1 LARMSDEPSE
11 QPTPPVQEIFKGT
24 AVSPGIAC
32 GPLLMLYADEHIIRK
47 RRIRPEDVPGE
58 IARFE
63 ASLLKTRQ
71 QIQAIRNQLASSI
84 GEADASIFDA
94 HILLLEDTSLIE
106 SVKEQLV
113 SRLVN
118 VDFAYEQVVRSFT
131 RKMRELDDD
140 YFRERAGDFLD
151 VSRRVLRNLQ
161 GKVTTELHNLD
172 TPSIVL
178 AHDLSPSDTAGFDRQ
193 LVLGIATEA
202 GSRTSHSAIMAR
214 SLNLPAVVGLRDII
228 GKLEP
233 GVEGLIDGYEGLLIV
248 NPTEQTKFEYGQREK
263 QHHDVDV
270 KLDALRETLPVTVD
284 QRRIIVSAN
293 VEILDDLPLIKAL
306 GAEGIGLLRTEYLF
320 LSQDANPT
328 EDEQADVYTQMA
340 RASKPHH
347 LIIRT
352 LDVGGDKKRP
362 HLGIEQEVNPF
373 LGYRGIRYSLGR
385 PDLFRT
391 QLRAICRASA
401 EGNVRV
407 MFPMISDI
415 GELKAARILLNV
427 VQQELRNENIP
438 QGEKLEVGVMIEVP
452 SAALSAEMLARHV
465 DFFSIGS
472 NDLIQYTLAIDRG
485 NEKVAGLYQPAHPA
499 VLRLLQTVVEAAHR
513 NNIWVGVCGEMAAD
527 VVLMPLLVGLGVDEL
542 SAGATSIPRIKRAI
556 QTLNYEEAR
565 QLVSRCVLNES
576 ADENQREL
584 QEMAERLYPEIL

>member
-1 LARMSDEPSE
+1 MPDETSERPKPLAEERY
-11 QPTPPVQEIFKGT
+11 KGT
-24 AVSPGIAC
+24 PVSPGIAI
-32 GPLLMLYADEHIIRK
+32 GPLVLLFADEHIIRK

-63 ASLLKTRQ
+63 AALLKTRQ
-71 QIQAIRNQLASSI
+71 QIQAIRTQLANSI

-94 HILLLEDTSLIE
+94 HLLLLEDTSLIE
-106 SVKEQLV
+106 SVKEQLQ

-161 GKVTTELHNLD
+161 GKMETELQNLD

-178 AHDLSPSDTAGFDRQ
+178 AHDLAPSDTAGFDRK

-214 SLNLPAVVGLRDII
+214 SLNLPAVVGLREMM
-228 GKLEP
+228 GRFEP
-233 GVEGLIDGYEGLLIV
+233 GVEVLIDGYEGLLIV
-248 NPTEQTKFEYGQREK
+248 APTDQTKFEYGQREK
-263 QHHDVDV
+263 FHHDVDV
-270 KLDALRETLPVTVD
+270 KLDELRETLPVTVD

-293 VEILDDLPLIKAL
+293 VEILDDMPFIKEN
-306 GAEGIGLLRTEYLF
+306 GAEGVGLLRTEYLF
-320 LSQDANPT
+320 LNQDESPS
-328 EDEQADVYTQMA
+328 EDQQVDMYLQMA

-352 LDVGGDKKRP
+352 LDIGGDKKRP
-362 HLGIEQEVNPF
+362 HLGIEEEVNPF
-373 LGYRGIRYSLGR
+373 LGFRGIRYSLGR
-385 PDLFRT
+385 LDLFRT
-391 QLRAICRASA
+391 QLRAICRASV

-407 MFPMISDI
+407 MFPMVSDVS
-415 GELKAARILLNV
+415 ELKQARVLLEEV
-427 VQQELRNENIP
+427 RQELRQQNVP

-452 SAALSAEMLARHV
+452 SAALTANILARHA

-485 NEKVAGLYQPAHPA
+485 NEKIAAMYQPAHPA

-542 SAGATSIPRIKRAI
+542 SAGPTSIPRIKRAI
-556 QTLNYEEAR
+556 QTLNYEESR
-565 QLVSRCVLNES
+565 QLVARCILNES
-576 ADENQREL
+576 PEENQRVL
-584 QEMAERLYPEIL
+584 LEMAQRLYPEIL

>member
-1 LARMSDEPSE
+1 MPDEISV
-11 QPTPPVQEIFKGT
+11 PPAPLPEHIYKGT
-24 AVSPGIAC
+24 AVSPGIAI
-32 GPLLMLYADEHIIRK
+32 GPVLLLFADEHIIRK

-58 IARFE
+58 ITRFE
-63 ASLLKTRQ
+63 AALLKTRQ

-106 SVKEQLV
+106 SVKEQLQ
-113 SRLVN
+113 SRFVN
-118 VDFAYEQVVRSFT
+118 VDFAYEQVVRSYT

-161 GKVTTELHNLD
+161 GKVDTELHSLD
-172 TPSIVL
+172 APSIVL

-214 SLNLPAVVGLRDII
+214 SMNLPAVVGLRDTI
-228 GKLEP
+228 GKFEP
-233 GVEGLIDGYEGLLIV
+233 GIEVLIDGYEGLLIV
-248 NPTEQTKFEYGQREK
+248 NPTEQTKYEYGQCEK
-263 QHHDVDV
+263 LHHDVDV
-270 KLDALRETLPVTVD
+270 KLDALRETIPVTLD
-284 QRRIIVSAN
+284 QRRVIVSAN
-293 VEILDDLPLIKAL
+293 VEILEDLPLLKEH
-306 GAEGIGLLRTEYLF
+306 GAEGVGLLRTEYLF
-320 LSQDANPT
+320 LNQDVSPSEDQQT
-328 EDEQADVYTQMA
+328 EMYVQMA
-340 RASKPHH
+340 QASKPHH

-385 PDLFRT
+385 PDIFLT

-401 EGNVRV
+401 EGNVRI
-407 MFPMISDI
+407 MFPMVCDLS
-415 GELKAARILLNV
+415 ELKAARHLLDQV
-427 VQQELRNENIP
+427 RDELRQQNVP
-438 QGEKLEVGVMIEVP
+438 QAERLEVGVMIEVP
-452 SAALSAEMLARHV
+452 SAALTADVLARHC
-465 DFFSIGS
+465 DFFSVGS

-485 NEKVAGLYQPAHPA
+485 NENVAAMYQPAHPA

-527 VVLMPLLVGLGVDEL
+527 VVMMPALIGLGVDEL

-556 QTLNYEEAR
+556 QALNYEESR
-565 QLVSRCVLNES
+565 QLVSRCVLSES
-576 ADENQREL
+576 AGENQREL
-584 QEMAERLYPEIL
+584 EEMARRLYPEIL

>member
-1 LARMSDEPSE
+1 MPDEISA
-11 QPTPPVQEIFKGT
+11 TPAPPQQVIYKGT
-24 AVSPGIAC
+24 AVSPGIAI
-32 GPLLMLYADEHIIRK
+32 GPVLLLHADEHIIRK
-47 RRIRPEDVPGE
+47 RRIRPEDVQGE
-58 IARFE
+58 ITRFE

-71 QIQAIRNQLASSI
+71 QIQNIRNQLASSL

-94 HILLLEDTSLIE
+94 HLLLLEDTSLIE
-106 SVKEQLV
+106 SVKEQLQ

-118 VDFAYEQVVRSFT
+118 VDYAYEQVVRSFT

-161 GKVTTELHNLD
+161 GKMDPEMHSLD
-172 TPSIVL
+172 APSIVL

-193 LVLGIATEA
+193 LVRGIATEA

-214 SLNLPAVVGLRDII
+214 SMGLPAVVGLRDSI
-228 GKLEP
+228 GKFEP
-233 GVEGLIDGYEGLLIV
+233 GVEVLIDGYEGLLIV
-248 NPTEQTKFEYGQREK
+248 NPTEQTKYEYGQREK

-270 KLDALRETLPVTVD
+270 KLDALRETLPVTLD
-284 QRRIIVSAN
+284 QRRVIVSAN
-293 VEILDDLPLIKAL
+293 VEILEDLPLIEEH

-320 LSQDANPT
+320 LASDVSPS
-328 EDEQADVYTQMA
+328 EDQQAEMYVQMA
-340 RASKPHH
+340 KASKPHH

-385 PDLFRT
+385 PDIFRT

-401 EGNVRV
+401 EGNVRM
-407 MFPMISDI
+407 MFPMVCDLS
-415 GELKAARILLNV
+415 ELKAAKALLAE
-427 VQQELRNENIP
+427 VQEELRQQNIA
-438 QGEKLEVGVMIEVP
+438 QAQKLEVGIMIEVP
-452 SAALSAEMLARHV
+452 SAALTSDILAKHV
-465 DFFSIGS
+465 DFFSVGS
-472 NDLIQYTLAIDRG
+472 NDLIQYTLAVDRG
-485 NEKVAGLYQPAHPA
+485 NENVGALYQPAHPA

-513 NNIWVGVCGEMAAD
+513 NNIWVGVCGEMASD
-527 VVLMPLLVGLGVDEL
+527 VAMMPALIGLGIDEL

-556 QTLNYEEAR
+556 QALNYEEAR
-565 QLVSRCVLNES
+565 QLVARCVLNES
-576 ADENQREL
+576 AEENQREL
-584 QEMAERLYPEIL
+584 TEMAKRLYPEIL

>member
-1 LARMSDEPSE
+1 MPEENSV
-11 QPTPPVQEIFKGT
+11 PPAPPQQQIFKGT
-24 AVSPGIAC
+24 AVSPGIAI
-32 GPLLMLYADEHIIRK
+32 GPVLLLYADEHIIRK
-47 RRIRPEDVPGE
+47 RRIRPEDVAGE

-71 QIQAIRNQLASSI
+71 QIQGIRNQLAASI

-94 HILLLEDTSLIE
+94 HLLLLEDTSLIE
-106 SVKEQLV
+106 SVKEHLQ

-118 VDFAYEQVVRSFT
+118 VDYAYEQVVRSYT

-140 YFRERAGDFLD
+140 YFRERAADFLD

-161 GKVTTELHNLD
+161 GKVDVELHSLD
-172 TPSIVL
+172 APSIVL

-214 SLNLPAVVGLRDII
+214 SMNLPAVVGLRDTI
-228 GKLEP
+228 GKFEP
-233 GVEGLIDGYEGLLIV
+233 GIEVLIDGYEGLLIV
-248 NPTEQTKFEYGQREK
+248 NPTEQTKYEYGQREK
-263 QHHDVDV
+263 LHHDVDV

-284 QRRIIVSAN
+284 QHRVIVSAN
-293 VEILDDLPLIKAL
+293 VEILEDLPLLKEH

-320 LSQDANPT
+320 LNQDVSPS
-328 EDEQADVYTQMA
+328 EDQQFEMYVQMA
-340 RASKPHH
+340 QASKPHH

-352 LDVGGDKKRP
+352 LDVGGDKKRA

-385 PDLFRT
+385 PDIFRT

-401 EGNVRV
+401 EGNVRM
-407 MFPMISDI
+407 MFPMVCDLS
-415 GELKAARILLNV
+415 ELKAARKLLEE
-427 VQQELRNENIP
+427 VQEELRQQNVA
-438 QGEKLEVGVMIEVP
+438 QAQKLEVGIMIEVP
-452 SAALSAEMLARHV
+452 SAALTSDILAKHV
-465 DFFSIGS
+465 DFFSVGS

-485 NEKVAGLYQPAHPA
+485 NENVAGMYQPAHPA
-499 VLRLLQTVVEAAHR
+499 VLRLMQAVVEAAHR

-527 VVLMPLLVGLGVDEL
+527 VVLMPALIGLGIDEL
-542 SAGATSIPRIKRAI
+542 SAGAPSIPRIKRAI
-556 QTLNYEEAR
+556 QALNYEEAR

-576 ADENQREL
+576 AEENQREL
-584 QEMAERLYPEIL
+584 TEMARRLYPEIL